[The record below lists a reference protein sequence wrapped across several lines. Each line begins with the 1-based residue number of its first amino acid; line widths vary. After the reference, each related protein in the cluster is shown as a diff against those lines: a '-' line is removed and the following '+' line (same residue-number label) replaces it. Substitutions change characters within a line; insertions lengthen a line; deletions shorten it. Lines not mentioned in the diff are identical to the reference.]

1 MSKILRSLT
10 LSGGDM
16 GWKQTVILGGAV
28 LLLAACDRATAPIAN
43 VRDGGVG
50 AKAHATAP
58 TAPNPLPEPTEEIVP
73 DDCLG
78 ITLSSGIPGEPDLCI
93 ELDY

>member
-1 MSKILRSLT
+1 
-10 LSGGDM
+10 M

-43 VRDGGVG
+43 VRDGGIG
-50 AKAHATAP
+50 ARASVTEQP
-58 TAPNPLPEPTEEIVP
+58 TAPLTLADPNETAEPREGA
-73 DDCLG
+73 CFG

-93 ELDY
+93 DIDY